1 MSWRPACVVSILLL
15 AAACAHRD
23 TATADELRSAIAAYE
38 RGDAGV
44 TDDRITA
51 LFARLDSEVS
61 ALKADELEQPPDRR
75 ADLTA
80 RRAELVAA
88 RRDLEVAYLRA
99 RVKRLGVAADDAL
112 KSLGDQLGRGLE
124 EAGRALRDSSGRESP
139 R

>member
-1 MSWRPACVVSILLL
+1 MSWRPACLVAILLL
-15 AAACAHRD
+15 AAACARRD

-38 RGDAGV
+38 RGDADV

-61 ALKADELEQPPDRR
+61 ALKAEELEQPPDRR
-75 ADLTA
+75 ADLAA
-80 RRAELVAA
+80 RRAALADA

-99 RVKRLGVAADDAL
+99 RVKRVGVAADDAL

-124 EAGRALRDSSGRESP
+124 EAGRALRESSGHENAR
-139 R
+139 